1 MVEYG
6 NDIAIVGIGCRLPGG
21 IETTRDLW
29 RFLCEQKDASSEVP
43 ADRWGIKRF
52 YDPEYETP
60 NKTYMRRGSFI
71 SQKID
76 QMDPLFF
83 GISPRE
89 ASIMDP
95 QQRLLLEVVWEAMED
110 AGILPA
116 SLTNSRTGV
125 FIGTFSLDWLV
136 ACGSPLNRPLIT
148 DHFAATAASA
158 TMLAAR
164 VSHNLGFQGPCMSID
179 TACSS
184 SLVAIHQAC
193 TSLLTGESNVAVAGG
208 VNIMVA
214 PPASITMSKGHFLAA
229 DGRCKSFSAD
239 ADGYGRGEG
248 CGIVVLKR
256 LADAQRDGDFIHA
269 VIAGTGINQDG
280 RTMSLTMPSEEAQ
293 RTLLLEVAQ
302 KAKITLDQIGYV
314 EAHGTGTP
322 VGDPIEARAIGT
334 AIGQKRPVEHPLV
347 VGSIKA
353 NIGHL
358 EAAAGV
364 AGLIK
369 SVLCLQNNA
378 IPPQANLTTL
388 NPAIPFEELGLKI
401 PQGQMALLS
410 AETGEVHVG
419 VNSFGYGGTNAVAL
433 LRSAPVHALKRQGA
447 LKPSESLLLP
457 INAMG
462 VETAKALA
470 TAYADLLE
478 DAKGPDAEDLCFSA
492 GAYRTPLQ
500 SQTVII
506 GSDRQELVQELRKF
520 VDTKTS
526 PRIVSGRRRNGAPLK
541 PVFVFSGMGSQWKG
555 MGQHLVRHALP
566 EALKTAQRIDRLF
579 SELSGWSII
588 DEILADRSS
597 SRIDETIVAQPAI
610 FIIQVVLAEIYRL
623 HGIEPS
629 AIVGHSV
636 GEVAAAYIAGAL
648 TVEDGVTVICHRSQ
662 QQARLAG
669 RGTMLAIGLSGEA
682 ATQRF
687 LGPYAD
693 SVSIAAYNSM
703 QSCTLA
709 GTEEALKAIAADC
722 HENGIFNSLLRVEIP
737 YHSFMMDEVHDDLTA
752 ALANISPRAASDVL
766 YSTVT
771 GTRWGNSERHDAAY
785 WFDNARKPVLFQNAI
800 QDLLDK
806 GERVFLEIGAHPV
819 LSGLIR
825 ETAQQFDGDAVII
838 PSLTRRDPE
847 NLAIARSIAR
857 LYMAGVPLDWG
868 LLTGGVRT
876 PLPHYPWSRS
886 YFWAETEL
894 SRRDRLD
901 GTVHPVLGIPVSASR
916 PAWIADINRN
926 YMPWLGD
933 HKVDGICLFP
943 AAGYIEGGLAVH
955 RQIERTD
962 VAIIEDLEIGQ
973 ALLLDGLTPPT
984 VDWAFDADTRT
995 LTVASAQG
1003 EEGDEEWVQH
1013 AKMRVLSN
1021 IPWDATPVTP
1031 DDLYKNTHTNVPADQ
1046 FYAGLAEHGF
1056 MYGPCFQTVKN
1067 LKIGE
1072 NLAVATLNYDVEED
1086 VSEYF
1091 LHPALLD
1098 GAFQALIGAGYNP
1111 AEERVFIPTG
1121 ARQIRYHGEKHK
1133 DLIAFATLTKR
1144 TDKGI
1149 EGNVRLYTPNG
1160 DPVAEIIGFRAK
1172 AIQKLKLGTVEDV
1185 IPRLY
1190 RQTWLKTEF
1199 LPLFAEP
1206 LSVAAFGRDAT
1217 LLGQVQDIFSE
1228 QGVMVDAHTL
1238 NILDQT
1244 GLENSLQ
1251 QTYDVVLYIPNLD
1264 GNEPTGI
1271 EALEDVL
1278 HLAKELNTGSN
1289 DTTIST
1295 RLIVVTR
1302 GAVTLEEKKGASVK
1316 TGQAALRGFARG
1328 ISSERPDLSLRIVD
1342 IGWADAE
1349 PAILRHLCA
1358 EIMQTDAEDDIL
1370 LRVDGRAVSRLV
1382 PSDEKSEPA
1391 LTPYSLTERSENL
1404 SVGVKLAI
1412 GSNGSFDKLHY
1423 ERIVLEKPGPGQVLF
1438 RTLAAALNF
1447 KDVLKATGL
1456 IPDSV
1461 IDDTFHGETLG
1472 MEASAEV
1479 LAVGEGVRDF
1489 EVGARYVVSWPGCF
1503 ASHFMADAKTIFAL
1517 PLQGLGTPKEAATL
1531 PVAFITAYYGL
1542 SRLAQL
1548 SEGETVLIHAGT
1560 GGVGLAAIQLAKK
1573 IGARIFATAGS
1584 AEKRDYLLKLGC
1596 HGVFDSRSLAFVDG
1610 IKAATAGRG
1619 VDVVLNSL
1627 AGEGQSHSLSLVA
1640 PYGRFVEI
1648 GKKDIVENKGLPLAA
1663 FNENL
1668 TFFSLDLDRMMLE
1681 RPALMR
1687 SLLDDVAG
1695 LLRTGAVEPLPYTDF
1710 PAAHTSD
1717 AFRFLASAKHIGKV
1731 VIDYEKLE
1739 YLWAYPLPRPKPRI
1753 SEDNLYLVTGGMGG
1767 FGWATTQW
1775 LINSGARH
1783 LLLLGRTPLENAD
1796 VFEDIQVKRSD
1807 GLDIRTVQVD
1817 VSDESAMR
1825 RIIEAASKG
1834 EVPLKGIFH
1843 CAGIL
1848 DDALL
1853 QNLDIARIT
1862 NVMRP
1867 KAEGAIIL
1875 DRLTSDL
1882 NLDYFVLYSSA
1893 TTQLGNVGQSAYIAA
1908 NTVLTAIAENRWQ
1921 KRQPALSVDW
1931 GAIGDVGMLARN
1943 ETATKALEL
1952 AGLKGMSAQRALKE
1966 IPRMLDLEIPSVA
1979 CMDIDWKKWT
1989 QIFPG
1994 AEQAAR
2000 FSLVRLAE
2008 DNAAGASARL
2018 ATLVTLPEDE
2028 RLPYVVDQVK
2038 VLIAQTLH
2046 LDPSAIDGRARLSE
2060 LGIDSLA
2067 GVELQTALRL
2077 EFGVEVSILV
2087 LARDESIQKM
2097 SQFLLNRI
2105 RIGQGAKLP

>member
-6 NDIAIVGIGCRLPGG
+6 DDIAIVGIGCRLPGG
-21 IETTRDLW
+21 IETTKDLW
-29 RFLCEQKDASSEVP
+29 TFLCEQKDASSEVP

-116 SLTNSRTGV
+116 ALANRRTGV

-164 VSHNLGFQGPCMSID
+164 ISHNLGFQGPCMSID

-193 TSLLTGESNVAVAGG
+193 ASLLRGESNVAVAGG

-293 RTLLLEVAQ
+293 RALLLEVAQ
-302 KAKITLDQIGYV
+302 KAKVTLDQIGYV

-334 AIGQKRPVEHPLV
+334 AIGQKRPVGHPLV

-353 NIGHL
+353 NLGHL

-364 AGLIK
+364 VGLIK
-369 SVLCLQNNA
+369 AVLCLQNKA
-378 IPPQANLTTL
+378 VPPQANLTTL
-388 NPAIPFEELGLKI
+388 NPAIPFDELGLKI
-401 PQGQMALLS
+401 PQNQMASLS

-433 LRSAPVHALKRQGA
+433 LRSAPAYSPKRSAA
-447 LKPSESLLLP
+447 LKPSDALLLP
-457 INAMG
+457 VNAMG
-462 VETAKALA
+462 DASAKALA

-478 DAKGPDAEDLCFSA
+478 DANGPLAEDLCFSA
-492 GAYRTPLQ
+492 GAYRTCLQ

-520 VDTKTS
+520 ADAKTS
-526 PRIVSGRRRNGAPLK
+526 PRIVNGRRRNGSSLK

-555 MGQHLVRHALP
+555 MGQHLIHHAAP
-566 EALKTAQRIDRLF
+566 EVLKTAQCIDGLF
-579 SELSGWSII
+579 SALSGWSII
-588 DEILADRSS
+588 DEILADRAS

-610 FIIQVVLAEIYRL
+610 FIIQIILAEIYRL
-623 HGIEPS
+623 HGVEPS

-636 GEVAAAYIAGAL
+636 GEVAAAYISGAL
-648 TVEDGVTVICHRSQ
+648 TVEDAVTVIYHRSQ

-669 RGTMLAIGLSGEA
+669 QGTMLAIGMSGHA
-682 ATQRF
+682 AAQRF
-687 LGPYAD
+687 LGPYAE
-693 SVSIAAYNSM
+693 SVSVAAYNSVR
-703 QSCTLA
+703 SCTLA
-709 GTEEALKAIAADC
+709 GTQEALKAIATEC

-752 ALANISPRAASDVL
+752 ALATISPRAASDVL

-771 GTRWGNSERHDAAY
+771 GKRWGDDERHDAAY
-785 WFDNARKPVLFQNAI
+785 WFDNARKPVLFQDTI
-800 QDLLDK
+800 QDLFDK

-819 LSGLIR
+819 LGALIR
-825 ETAQQFDGDAVII
+825 ETVQQLDGDVVII

-847 NLAIARSIAR
+847 ELAIARSIAR

-876 PLPHYPWSRS
+876 SLPHYPWSRS

-916 PAWIADINRN
+916 PAWVADINRN

-955 RQIERTD
+955 HQVERTD
-962 VAIIEDLEIGQ
+962 AAIIEDLEIGQ
-973 ALLLDGLTPPT
+973 ALLLDSLTPPT
-984 VDWAFDADTRT
+984 VNWAFDADTRI
-995 LTVASAQG
+995 LTVASVHG
-1003 EEGDEEWVQH
+1003 HEGDEEWVQH

-1021 IPWDATPVTP
+1021 APWDVMPVTP
-1031 DDLYKNTHTNVPADQ
+1031 DDLYKDAPIDIPADQ

-1056 MYGPCFQTVKN
+1056 MYGPCFQAVKN
-1067 LKIGE
+1067 LKVGE
-1072 NLAVATLNYDVEED
+1072 NLAVATLTYDVEEEISD
-1086 VSEYF
+1086 YF
-1091 LHPALLD
+1091 LHPAVLD

-1111 AEERVFIPTG
+1111 AEERVFVPTG
-1121 ARQIRYHGEKHK
+1121 VRQILYRGGQHK
-1133 DLIAFATLTKR
+1133 DLVALATLTKR

-1149 EGNVRLYTPNG
+1149 EGDIRLYTPNG

-1172 AIQKLKLGTVEDV
+1172 AIQKLKLTAIEESS
-1185 IPRLY
+1185 PRLY
-1190 RQTWLKTEF
+1190 RQTWLKTEL

-1206 LSVAAFGRDAT
+1206 LSVAVFGRDTA
-1217 LLGQVQDIFSE
+1217 LLQRVQDVFSE
-1228 QGVMVDAHTL
+1228 QGVMVDLHAINT
-1238 NILDQT
+1238 LDQA
-1244 GLENSLQ
+1244 GLESSLQ
-1251 QTYDVVLYIPNLD
+1251 HIYDVVLYIPDLE
-1264 GNEPTGI
+1264 GEPTGI

-1278 HLAKELNTGSN
+1278 RLTKALNTGSE
-1289 DTTIST
+1289 DATTPT
-1295 RLIVVTR
+1295 RFVVVTR
-1302 GAVTLEEKKGASVK
+1302 GAVTLEDKGGVPVL
-1316 TGQAALRGFARG
+1316 TGQAALRGFVRG
-1328 ISSERPDLSLRIVD
+1328 ISSERPDFSLRIID
-1342 IGWADAE
+1342 IGWNDAE
-1349 PAILRHLCA
+1349 PALLKYLCA

-1370 LRVDGRAVSRLV
+1370 LRADERAVSRLI
-1382 PSDEKSEPA
+1382 PSDEKSEPV
-1391 LTPYSLTERSENL
+1391 LTPYSLSET
-1404 SVGVKLAI
+1404 SEKHSIGVKLTV

-1423 ERIVLEKPGPGQVLF
+1423 ERIVFKEPGPGQVLF
-1438 RTLAAALNF
+1438 KTLAAALNF

-1479 LAVGEGVRDF
+1479 VAVGEGVADF

-1503 ASHFMADAKTIFAL
+1503 ASHFLADAKTIFAL

-1573 IGARIFATAGS
+1573 TGARIFATAGS
-1584 AEKRDYLLKLGC
+1584 VEKREYLLKLGC
-1596 HGVFDSRSLAFVDG
+1596 HGVFDSRSLEFVES

-1648 GKKDIVENKGLPLAA
+1648 GKKDIIENKGLPLAA

-1668 TFFSLDLDRMMLE
+1668 SFFSLDLDRMMLE

-1687 SLLDDVAG
+1687 SLLDDVAK
-1695 LLRTGAVEPLPYTDF
+1695 LLKTGAVEPLPYTDF
-1710 PAAHTSD
+1710 PAARASD
-1717 AFRFLASAKHIGKV
+1717 AFRLLASAKHIGKV
-1731 VIDYEKLE
+1731 VIDYEQLE
-1739 YLWAYPLPRPKPRI
+1739 DLWAYPLPRPKPGI
-1753 SEDNLYLVTGGMGG
+1753 SKDGLYLVTGGMGG
-1767 FGWATTQW
+1767 FGWATAQW
-1775 LINSGARH
+1775 LMSSGAQH
-1783 LLLLGRTPLENAD
+1783 LLLLGRTSAESTNI
-1796 VFEDIQVKRSD
+1796 FEEIQSKRA
-1807 GLDIRTVQVD
+1807 GGFDIRTVQVD

-1825 RIIEAASKG
+1825 SIIDEVSKG
-1834 EVPLKGIFH
+1834 EVPLKGVFH

-1848 DDALL
+1848 DDALIH
-1853 QNLDIARIT
+1853 NLDRTRIR
-1862 NVMRP
+1862 NVIRP
-1867 KAEGAIIL
+1867 KAEGAIVL

-1882 NLDYFVLYSSA
+1882 KLDYFVLYSSV

-1908 NTVLTAIAENRWQ
+1908 NSVLTAIAENRWQ
-1921 KRQPALSVDW
+1921 KRQPALSIDW

-1943 ETATKALEL
+1943 ETAARALEL
-1952 AGLKGMSAQRALKE
+1952 AGLRAMPAQRALKE
-1966 IPRMLDLEIPSVA
+1966 IPSMLDLEIPSVT
-1979 CMDIDWKKWT
+1979 CMEIDWKKWA
-1989 QIFPG
+1989 QVFPG

-2008 DNAAGASARL
+2008 ENAAGASARL
-2018 ATLVTLPEDE
+2018 ATLATLPEDE

-2046 LDPSAIDGRARLSE
+2046 LDPSVIDGRARLSE

-2067 GVELQTALRL
+2067 GVELQTALRV

-2105 RIGQGAKLP
+2105 KIGQTAQLP